1 MSEFNASVREDLF
14 MNKLSEASE
23 IWPPALIQDSDIE
36 EAIKYATV
44 SLPWTFDRMRYGPR
58 SQRAV
63 NNRLINILSGVL
75 NQNILERI
83 LTEKGVECSKDW
95 KNYRES
101 DVFDFRIEGEIYD
114 VKTVKVYSEY
124 SSAVQRE
131 PFSVELLISNRDYE
145 GPEWKH
151 FFPMMVPISQLT
163 YEKLKDSYIFGIA
176 ESHEDIRKRIPFE
189 SDEGFWCAAPIRE
202 AHSFFHS
209 TPVIYLREKNEK
221 GFNVKIHW
229 NQRQMSLSED
239 EKRMEI
245 TLFGEW
251 SGNRQEEVIELN
263 PDETVLSGNEFSS
276 LSCVKLEHPSS
287 LLANDQIVISVE
299 NNFPEYVPKSTN
311 PKINLNESD
320 FEWILVKDSFVNL
333 RIPNDY
339 KVYWVGHITFREF
352 SSIFPKYNS
361 YFIPH
366 PKNME
371 INVPGKATTR
381 IRDRF
386 ASMDRRRNKAIES
399 GIDIPWPE
407 LQGLIG
413 INNVINAGLL
423 IAARSFSRNLGA
435 ACYYYPPFGFYETA
449 LYVLPCDLYTMESL
463 VTE

>member
-1 MSEFNASVREDLF
+1 

-101 DVFDFRIEGEIYD
+101 DVFDFRIEGKIYD
-114 VKTVKVYSEY
+114 VKTVKLYSEY
-124 SSAVQRE
+124 NSSVHRE

-151 FFPMMVPISQLT
+151 FFPMMVAISQLT
-163 YEKLKDSYIFGIA
+163 FDKLKDSYIFGIA

-209 TPVIYLREKNEK
+209 THVIYLREKNEK
-221 GFNVKIHW
+221 GFNIRIHW
-229 NQRQMSLSED
+229 NRRQMSLSED
-239 EKRMEI
+239 EKRIEI

-251 SGNRQEEVIELN
+251 KGNRQIEVIELN
-263 PDETVLSGNEFSS
+263 PEDTILSRNEFSS
-276 LSCVKLEHPSS
+276 LSCVKLNHPSS
-287 LLANDQIVISVE
+287 LLANAQIVISVE
-299 NNFPEYVPKSTN
+299 NNFLEYVPKSTN
-311 PKINLNESD
+311 PMINLNESN
-320 FEWILVKDSFVNL
+320 FEWKLTKDSFVNL
-333 RIPNDY
+333 KIPTDY

-352 SSIFPKYNS
+352 SSIFPKYKS

-366 PKNME
+366 PTNME
-371 INVPGKATTR
+371 INTPGEATTR

-423 IAARSFSRNLGA
+423 IAANRPGATLGA
-435 ACYYYPPFGFYETA
+435 ACYYYPPYGFHETA